1 MTIMNSECSNS
12 QHITFLIDHGFL
24 FANFR
29 YTIGHKTVCF
39 TGCFVFVVA
48 VIIVAVGVAA
58 VAVAV
63 SVVALGAAVAVVVAV
78 VAADDDDE

>member
-1 MTIMNSECSNS
+1 MNIINSECSNS

-24 FANFR
+24 FADFR

-39 TGCFVFVVA
+39 PGCFVFVV
-48 VIIVAVGVAA
+48 VFIIVAVGVVV

-63 SVVALGAAVAVVVAV
+63 SVVPLGAAVAVVVAV
-78 VAADDDDE
+78 VADDDDDE